1 MENMPRTKT
10 EGLFFSILMTFLMVY
25 AMVCYNI
32 ALNLGGMSNQ
42 VFLMA
47 FGELRIMWP
56 AALILEMLVLS
67 KPIMALTM
75 RAVTPEMP
83 PMIIILIRSA
93 ITVCLMCPSMSFF
106 AAILF
111 QDDGAQ
117 LPALWVQTAVFN
129 FPMALCWQLCF
140 DGPIGRAVFRLFF
153 RRKSAAA
160 PLAVRRNSTEIQ

>member
-42 VFLMA
+42 VFL
-47 FGELRIMWP
+47 
-56 AALILEMLVLS
+56 S
-67 KPIMALTM
+67 KPVMALTM

-93 ITVCLMCPSMSFF
+93 ITVCLMCPSMSFI
-106 AAILF
+106 ATVLF
-111 QDDGAQ
+111 QDAGAQ

-140 DGPIGRAVFRLFF
+140 AGPIGRAVFRLFF